1 MKNCKHLMVINFKK
15 VLFCFLLVFLCNLS
29 VQSLYA
35 QMVHPVAVG
44 EQPKFTVAIVPHESY
59 ADLKVFRAD
68 STDENLKKN
77 IGYWFITSSKDP
89 KAIPIN
95 WISDPITAD
104 LKIVLVAYPERAGW
118 INKSKKLFK
127 AISYGRL
134 GQ

>member
-1 MKNCKHLMVINFKK
+1 MVCFFEKFL
-15 VLFCFLLVFLCNLS
+15 VCFLLVFLCNMLG
-29 VQSLYA
+29 QSLYA

-59 ADLKVFRAD
+59 ADLKVYRAD

-118 INKSKKLFK
+118 INKSKKSLLK
-127 AISYGRL
+127 
-134 GQ
+134 Q